1 MDSAPTAHT
10 ANTAPTASAAHTAAT
25 EQAARTGQTATA
37 GHAGATAGPA
47 TAGRPDGAST
57 RPATPAPDGASAPT
71 APAPPDPLFTAVDA
85 PAFTARHLARLAG
98 GTLAAVRVPHF
109 LGPAE
114 CRAVREA
121 LDRLPTAPYDRG
133 RVPTRVLRFGPAL
146 NDHRLPGGVLDA
158 DRYWAQ
164 ADAARTAWDRAAV
177 RPDAVA
183 HAMDRIG
190 EAWGAPVGPATI
202 GGREAFG
209 GTVREIE
216 TGLLMHFDDIN
227 REFPDGLFDQHVI
240 GQLAFNLYVDV
251 PSGGGATFVWRHRWE
266 PADEEH
272 REAYG
277 YRPGAVAGCQ
287 RVELPPSLGDGL
299 LFDPTHFH
307 AVEPNRGGGRRIAFA
322 FFLGITTGGRLVVWS

>member
-10 ANTAPTASAAHTAAT
+10 AKAAHTAHTGAT
-25 EQAARTGQTATA
+25 EQAARTAQHTTA
-37 GHAGATAGPA
+37 GHTASAAHTGAPV
-47 TAGRPDGAST
+47 
-57 RPATPAPDGASAPT
+57 RPAPPAPDGAPAPT
-71 APAPPDPLFTAVDA
+71 ASPAPDPLFTAVEA
-85 PAFTARHLARLAG
+85 PAFTTRHLARLAG

-114 CRAVREA
+114 CRAVTQA

-209 GTVREIE
+209 GTVREIA

-299 LFDPTHFH
+299 LFDPAHFH